1 MQYKDIDGKFA
12 DKMRMILY
20 DMVKDFIDWSAIQR
34 FFPDPILLYSH
45 KKRCQ
50 MLLALSDSMS
60 NMGYKFN
67 VNDRDQRAI
76 SMKYLK
82 SFRFSKS
89 FKYMKAYRFNF
100 LLDPF
105 NMWPDFDRVLK
116 GAKYSFADALL
127 SVNIASMSLIS
138 EMATTFADEA
148 TAKKN
153 EIDPNISAQ
162 DQIELMYTS
171 SIVCKNL
178 TELSEKQHCNFM
190 RCVSNVVGLIFDI
203 QAFASLAFDDD
214 YADIQIN
221 IDEFEKKKIMK
232 RFGHVIDVMIEN
244 LGQLSSILVS
254 TSHELNVTLMKNLK
268 THSIHLVIPHYDFEL
283 DFDLT
288 YEDPLIIEQ

>member
-20 DMVKDFIDWSAIQR
+20 DLVKDFIDWSIIQR

-82 SFRFSKS
+82 NFRFSRS

-148 TAKKN
+148 TVKRN
-153 EIDPNISAQ
+153 EIDQDISAQ
-162 DQIELMYTS
+162 DQIEYMYTS

-178 TELSEKQHCNFM
+178 AELSEKQHCNFM
-190 RCVSNVVGLIFDI
+190 RCVSNIVGLIFDI
-203 QAFASLAFDDD
+203 QAFVSLAFDDD
-214 YADIQIN
+214 YANIQID

-232 RFGHVIDVMIEN
+232 KFGHIIDVMIDN
-244 LGQLSSILVS
+244 LKELSSIITT
-254 TSHELNVTLMKNLK
+254 TSHELDLSLMKTMK
-268 THSIHLVIPHYDFEL
+268 THSIHVNIPRYDFVL

-288 YEDPLIIEQ
+288 YEDPLIVEQ